1 MELQFEKKPCGF
13 LRYCVS
19 QVREQEQTQEIR
31 LPDGM
36 PDIGA
41 ILGAWGQCVIRGKEW
56 DGDSVGVSGGV
67 MARVLY
73 TAADTGDAHVVEVWL
88 PVHIKCN
95 KPQSAKNGQIRC
107 LWQIKGLDGRVLSA
121 RKMMVRA
128 NVSALMQAVEHCE
141 EMLSQPPQPPE
152 DVQLLVRSY
161 PMQMHMEA
169 GEKSF
174 MLDEQLDLPREL
186 PKPENIVSCTV
197 MPQVNEQ
204 QVMGSK
210 AVIRGVCPVRMLY
223 MDADG
228 KLCSYDTGFPFS
240 QIAELDREFGEDASL
255 GTMMA
260 VSGLETE
267 LIDGAVRLKC
277 GLIAQYMVDQ
287 RVMVEL
293 VEDAYSPYR
302 QVNVQLQQLQL
313 PAVLDLQ
320 QEQVSFECGI
330 DEKAMTVADVTLY
343 PQHPAVRRAGDL
355 TEMVCGGQVQVLYY
369 DENGMLRG
377 RSGRWSREWELPV
390 SESAEVYGLL
400 WGCSGAVAMIHA
412 DQVRVTGELSVQTCT
427 LARQGMPMVTGLEMG
442 DKTLPDPAR
451 ASLILRR
458 GDGMSLWT
466 LAKENGST
474 MEAIR
479 KANNLSG
486 ELTDERMLLIPV
498 S

>member
-13 LRYCVS
+13 LRHCVS

-56 DGDSVGVSGGV
+56 DSDSVGVSGGI

-73 TAADTGDAHVVEVWL
+73 SAADTGDAHMVEAWL
-88 PVHIKCN
+88 PVQIKCS

-107 LWQIKGLDGRVLSA
+107 LWQIKGMDGRVLSA

-128 NVSALMQAVEHCE
+128 NVSAMVQAVEHCE

-152 DVQLLVRSY
+152 DVQLLIRSY
-161 PMQMHMEA
+161 PMQMNMEA
-169 GEKSF
+169 GEKAF

-186 PKPENIVSCTV
+186 PKPEKIVSCAV
-197 MPQVNEQ
+197 MPQVTEQ
-204 QVMGSK
+204 QVMGQK
-210 AVIRGVCPVRMLY
+210 AVIRGNCPIRLLY
-223 MDADG
+223 LDGEG
-228 KLCSYDTGFPFS
+228 KLHSCDTSLPFS
-240 QIAELDREFGEDASL
+240 QIAELDREFGQDASL

-267 LIDGAVRLKC
+267 LTEGVVRVKC
-277 GLIAQYMVDQ
+277 GLIAQYMVDC
-287 RVMVEL
+287 RMMVEL
-293 VEDAYSPYR
+293 VEDAYSPLR
-302 QVNVQLQQLQL
+302 QVDVQLQQLQL
-313 PAVLDLQ
+313 PAILDRQ

-330 DEKAMTVADVTLY
+330 DEKAMTVVDVTVY

-400 WGCSGAVAMIHA
+400 WGCSGAAAMIHT
-412 DQVRVTGELSVQTCT
+412 DQLRITGELTVHTCT
-427 LARQGMPMVTGLEMG
+427 VARQGMPMVTGLEMG
-442 DKTLPDPAR
+442 EKTLPDPGR

-458 GDGMSLWT
+458 SCGASLWE

-479 KANNLSG
+479 KANDLG
-486 ELTDERMLLIPV
+486 DELTDDRMLLIPV